1 MKKITLLVACIA
13 MACSA
18 AFAEGNI
25 SYGAKVGVN
34 LTNLVGKGAKD
45 FHDMKFGYQVG
56 LFAEFQV
63 APNIAIAP
71 EVVFSD
77 QGFSNTSEIVFSDN
91 GLSNKTATGDR
102 IYDYCNYINVPV
114 MAKFYVAKDLS
125 IDFGPQVGF
134 MVYNKIAG
142 SDIKDFCN
150 KVDFGLGIG
159 ASYNFSEKA
168 FIQARY
174 NYGLTHVY
182 KDTKDANGNGEI
194 QLSIGYRF

>member
-25 SYGAKVGVN
+25 SYGAKVGAN
-34 LTNLVGKGAKD
+34 LTNLVGKGAKGL
-45 FHDMKFGYQVG
+45 HDMKAGYQFG

-63 APNIAIAP
+63 APSIAIAP

-77 QGFSNTSEIVFSDN
+77 QGFSYKKTGSDR
-91 GLSNKTATGDR
+91 L
-102 IYDYCNYINVPV
+102 YDYMNYINVPV
-114 MAKFYVAKDLS
+114 MAKFYVAKDFS
-125 IDFGPQVGF
+125 IDFGPQIGF
-134 MVYNKIAG
+134 MVYNKLDG
-142 SDIKDFCN
+142 TDIKDLCN
-150 KVDFGLGIG
+150 KIDFGLGLG
-159 ASYNFSEKA
+159 ASYNLSENA

-182 KDTKDANGNGEI
+182 QDSKDANGNGEI

>member
-25 SYGAKVGVN
+25 SYGAKVGAN
-34 LTNLVGKGAKD
+34 LTNLVGKGAKGL
-45 FHDMKFGYQVG
+45 HDMKAGYQFG
-56 LFAEFQV
+56 LFAEFRV
-63 APNIAIAP
+63 APSIAIAP

-77 QGFSNTSEIVFSDN
+77 QGFSNKPAN
-91 GLSNKTATGDR
+91 GDR
-102 IYDYCNYINVPV
+102 FYDYMNYINVPV
-114 MAKFYVAKDLS
+114 MAKFYVAKDFS

-134 MVYNKIAG
+134 MVYNNFCG
-142 SDIKDFCN
+142 VNIKDICN
-150 KVDFGLGIG
+150 KVDFGLGLG
-159 ASYNFSEKA
+159 ASYNLSEKA

-182 KDTKDANGNGEI
+182 KDSKDANGNGEI

>member
-1 MKKITLLVACIA
+1 MKKIALLVACIA

-25 SYGAKVGVN
+25 SYGAKVGAN
-34 LTNLVGKGAKD
+34 LTNLVGSGAKGL
-45 FHDMKFGYQVG
+45 HDMKAGYQFG

-63 APNIAIAP
+63 APSVAIAP

-77 QGFSNTSEIVFSDN
+77 QGYS
-91 GLSNKTATGDR
+91 LKPATGDR
-102 IYDYCNYINVPV
+102 IYDYSNYINVPV
-114 MAKFYVAKDLS
+114 MAKFYVAKDFS
-125 IDFGPQVGF
+125 IDFGPQIGF
-134 MVYNKIAG
+134 MVYNKLDGINF
-142 SDIKDFCN
+142 KDESN
-150 KVDFGLGIG
+150 TIDFGLGLG
-159 ASYNFSEKA
+159 ASYNLSENA

-194 QLSIGYRF
+194 QLSFGYRF

>member
-25 SYGAKVGVN
+25 SYGAKVGFN
-34 LTNLVGKGAKD
+34 LTNELGGGAKGL
-45 FHDMKFGYQVG
+45 HDMKAGYQAG

-63 APNIAIAP
+63 APSIAIAP

-77 QGFSNTSEIVFSDN
+77 QGYSYKV
-91 GLSNKTATGDR
+91 GDKR
-102 IYDYCNYINVPV
+102 YYDYNNYINVPI
-114 MAKFYVAKDLS
+114 MGKFYVAKDFS
-125 IDFGPQVGF
+125 IDFGPQIGF
-134 MVYNKIAG
+134 MVYNKVNTVVG
-142 SDIKDFCN
+142 KVDIKDACN
-150 KVDFGLGIG
+150 KVDFGLGLG
-159 ASYNFSEKA
+159 ASYNLSEKA

-182 KDTKDANGNGEI
+182 KDSKDANGNGEI